1 MRVYVGTY
9 NKYNNGSIKG
19 EWLNLYEF
27 KTRTEFFSKCE
38 EIHKDE
44 KNPELM
50 FQDYE
55 GIPKPLID
63 ESYIDP
69 RLFDILSLEL
79 EEDMQTAFLDFM
91 DNQHFYW
98 EDIDEAYESFEESF
112 RGNYDQLQDYTD
124 EEAEE
129 RFDLAHRDD
138 EISLYFD
145 YDKYAYSRKCE
156 GLWISKN
163 GNVFESN

>member
-1 MRVYVGTY
+1 MKVYVGTY

-27 KTRTEFFSKCE
+27 KTKTEFFSKCE

-44 KNPELM
+44 KDPELM

-79 EEDMQTAFLDFM
+79 EEDMQTAFLEFM
-91 DNQHFYW
+91 DNQSFYW
-98 EDIDEAYESFEESF
+98 DDIEDAYSSFEESW
-112 RGNYDQLQDYTD
+112 RGNYNSLHDYTD
-124 EEAEE
+124 EQADEMLDNY
-129 RFDLAHRDD
+129 DLPDSIAY
-138 EISLYFD
+138 YFD
-145 YDKYAYSRKCE
+145 YDKYYYNQKCC
-156 GLWISKN
+156 GLWISEN